1 MASLPAL
8 VSLEEFAA
16 RLGGIAAA
24 DEERAQAALDDASAL
39 IRVEAGTE
47 DWVDDEGALETVPD
61 VVVAVCVAVAGRAF
75 RNPDGLR
82 SEQIGTYS
90 VSYGDTTSTAVYLT
104 AADRRIIRRA
114 VGLMSLG
121 SIELES
127 GYAPN
132 IVSVPVDIGGDP
144 IPWVTIGDETL

>member
-39 IRVEAGTE
+39 IRSEAGTE

-90 VSYGDTTSTAVYLT
+90 VTYGDATTAVYLT
-104 AADRRIIRRA
+104 AAERRIVRRA
-114 VGLMSLG
+114 AGMMSLG

-132 IVSVPVDIGGDP
+132 IVTVPVDIGGDP

>member
-90 VSYGDTTSTAVYLT
+90 VTYGDATTAVYLT
-104 AADRRIIRRA
+104 AAERRIVRRA
-114 VGLMSLG
+114 AGMMSLG

-132 IVSVPVDIGGDP
+132 IVTVPVDIGGDP